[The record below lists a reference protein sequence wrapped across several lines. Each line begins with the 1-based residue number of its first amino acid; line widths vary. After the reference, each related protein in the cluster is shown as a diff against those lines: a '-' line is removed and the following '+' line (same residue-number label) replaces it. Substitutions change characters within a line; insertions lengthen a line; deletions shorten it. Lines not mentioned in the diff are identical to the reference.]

1 MLSLDQIEKFY
12 SEKEKP
18 FKKNILREYLQYRIL
33 EIIFNRTLSKKLS
46 FMGGT
51 CLRIVY
57 GTSRFSEDLDFDNFN
72 LSMKEFEEL
81 SSIVKNELQLEGYNV
96 ETKVVSKKAFR
107 CYVRIPQLLFMNDVS
122 AFKDEKIMIQI
133 DTESQGFNY
142 EPELQLINKFDIF
155 TKIQVTPKEILL
167 SQKLWAI
174 LNRKVLKGRDL
185 YDVTF
190 LYSFTKPNFDY
201 LKLKAG
207 IENVKQLKEA
217 LIDRIKNQDL
227 KRTAEDVQPFLIN
240 PNDKKRILEFREF
253 IRTIN

>member
-107 CYVRIPQLLFMNDVS
+107 CYVRIPQLLFMNDMS